1 VKIRGDLTINGESRR
16 PFLVTGPNELD
27 AHLINK
33 LAAYILFWSYDPLLD
48 ASAKTPAL
56 AAFEFL
62 PDLLGLDAAG
72 EAALWVECSTTTM
85 HKLTKITRR
94 APRAR
99 IVVLKENERGA
110 AQLRAELDASF
121 DRPERVEVLAW
132 PDGQFKAFCA
142 AVTEKTEA
150 FGEASGH
157 MMNLVLNETM
167 FVVEFKLF

>member
-1 VKIRGDLTINGESRR
+1 MKIRADLTVNGETRR

-27 AHLINK
+27 AHLAHK
-33 LAAYILFWSYDPLLD
+33 LAAYVLFWSYDPLLD

-56 AAFEFL
+56 AAFEFM
-62 PDLLGLDAAG
+62 PDLIGLDPAG
-72 EAALWVECSTTTM
+72 EIVLWVECGTTTM
-85 HKLTKITRR
+85 HKLTKVTRR

-99 IVVLKENERGA
+99 VVVLKENERGA
-110 AQLRAELDASF
+110 SQLRAELDSSF

-132 PDGQFKAFCA
+132 PDGQFKAWCA

-150 FGEASGH
+150 FGDASGH
-157 MMNLVLNETM
+157 MINVVLNEAM

>member
-1 VKIRGDLTINGESRR
+1 
-16 PFLVTGPNELD
+16 
-27 AHLINK
+27 
-33 LAAYILFWSYDPLLD
+33 
-48 ASAKTPAL
+48 L

-72 EAALWVECSTTTM
+72 ETALWVECSTTTM

-121 DRPERVEVLAW
+121 DRPERIEVLAW

-142 AVTEKTEA
+142 AVAEKTEA

-157 MMNLVLNETM
+157 MMNLVLNEAM

>member
-1 VKIRGDLTINGESRR
+1 MKIRGELTINGGTRR
-16 PFLVTGPNELD
+16 PFLVSGPNELD
-27 AHLINK
+27 AHLAHK

-56 AAFEFL
+56 AAFEFM
-62 PDLLGLDAAG
+62 PDLIGLDDAG
-72 EAALWVECSTTTM
+72 EAVLWVECGTTTM

-94 APRAR
+94 APRCR
-99 IVVLKENERGA
+99 VVVLKETERGA
-110 AQLRAELDASF
+110 AQLRAELDAQF

-132 PDGQFKAFCA
+132 PGAQFKAWCA
-142 AVTEKTEA
+142 AVDERTEA

-167 FVVEFKLF
+167 FVVEFMPF